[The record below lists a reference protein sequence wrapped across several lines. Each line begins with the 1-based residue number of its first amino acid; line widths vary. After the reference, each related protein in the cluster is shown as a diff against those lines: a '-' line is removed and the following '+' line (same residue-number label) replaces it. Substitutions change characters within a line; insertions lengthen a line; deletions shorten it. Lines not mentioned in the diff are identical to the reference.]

1 MKQYFT
7 GFFTAI
13 CLILSLFLFVGAS
26 SKYKRINTNMISVK
40 GEDGTTLI
48 MDGTIITMN
57 VDGVVTGYFGN
68 NHFKKGTIALFD
80 KKGVFFGTI
89 SKESKP
95 FKPASFGQIPSLKD

>member
-7 GFFTAI
+7 GFFTAT
-13 CLILSLFLFVGAS
+13 CLILSLFLFIGAS

-68 NHFKKGTIALFD
+68 NHFKKGYDCFI
-80 KKGVFFGTI
+80 
-89 SKESKP
+89 
-95 FKPASFGQIPSLKD
+95 